1 MIVAV
6 PEHVMTSPRE
16 FFENQFKRASA
27 EGALYELRMRLL
39 ADKVPQLQL
48 EAYDA
53 KADNVETLIV
63 QHFAN
68 ALTDDE
74 KDMLRRCRQLR
85 NKILHCDFLAMRNKL
100 KELGKKV
107 GPGNVKRINVTG
119 LTGKE
124 IGEKIEDALTDRL
137 GTFEYVANT
146 KPVAGTVYGW
156 LFELGAAGDFV
167 LAADVFTRARAILDR
182 LATL

>member
-1 MIVAV
+1 M
-6 PEHVMTSPRE
+6 MSPRE
-16 FFENQFKRASA
+16 IFENQFKAASG
-27 EGALYELRMRLL
+27 EGAIYELRMRLL

-100 KELGKKV
+100 TELGEKV
-107 GPGNVKRINVTG
+107 GSGDVKRIDVKG

-124 IGEKIEDALTDRL
+124 MGKKIDDALADRPA
-137 GTFEYVANT
+137 TFEYIANI
-146 KPVAGTVYGW
+146 KPVAGTVFGW
-156 LFELGAAGDFV
+156 LFELGAAGDFIRAV
-167 LAADVFTRARAILDR
+167 DVFTRARVILDR